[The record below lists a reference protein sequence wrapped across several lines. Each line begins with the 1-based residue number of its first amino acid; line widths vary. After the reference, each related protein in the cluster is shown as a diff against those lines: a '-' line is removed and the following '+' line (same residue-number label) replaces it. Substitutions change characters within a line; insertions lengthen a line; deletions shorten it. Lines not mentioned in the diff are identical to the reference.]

1 MPGYGPGAG
10 PLPPWA
16 YVPQVPKPGV
26 VPLAP
31 LTVGNVVSGVFTAL
45 QRYTA
50 ALFVPLAWVALGSTA
65 ALSVYAAVAVSL
77 LRDVGDDLDAGGG
90 LTGEHQALLTG
101 TAIGGALLLV
111 VALTAAH
118 VVATATST
126 AVLRHAVVGRKAS
139 TRQIWAESRPVIG
152 RIVLSVLLVSVIV
165 AGIMLVSALPALL
178 LGIATGGTPL
188 TVLAMLLMV
197 PGWLFATYVQVRL
210 VLEVPVI
217 VLEDMSAT
225 AALRRA
231 WRLNE
236 GAWWRSLGIPYL
248 VNLIGSAVAQFA
260 LVPFVVVG
268 VIVLLSSSHTPDAY
282 GAESVPSVA
291 GIAGFAVCTAVG
303 SLVTVMVTA
312 PLTPLTNGLLYIDR
326 RIRRESLDVTLAA
339 AAGIAPWPPTAGPP
353 ADVPVPAPSVPAPS
367 AAAPS
372 PDATSGAPV
381 DAASDRPVSAD
392 PAPGAGPG
400 AAPGAG
406 PAAG

>member
-10 PLPPWA
+10 PVPPWA

-31 LTVGNVVSGVFTAL
+31 LTVGNIVSGVFTAL

-50 ALFVPLAWVALGSTA
+50 ALFVPLAWVALGSAA

-77 LRDVGDDLDAGGG
+77 LHDVADDIDAGSG
-90 LTGEHQALLTG
+90 LTDEHRVLLTG
-101 TAIGGALLLV
+101 AAVGGALLLI

-126 AVLRHAVVGRKAS
+126 AVLRHAVIGRKAS
-139 TRQIWAESRPVIG
+139 ARQIWAESRPVIG
-152 RIVLSVLLVSVIV
+152 RIVASVFLVSAIV

-188 TVLAMLLMV
+188 TVIAMLLMV

-210 VLEVPVI
+210 VLEVPVV

-268 VIVLLSSSHTPDAY
+268 VIVLISSSHTPDTY

-291 GIAGFAVCTAVG
+291 GIAGFAVCMAVG
-303 SLVTVMVTA
+303 SLVTMMVTA

-326 RIRRESLDVTLAA
+326 RIRRESLDVALAA

-353 ADVPVPAPSVPAPS
+353 AAAATPPADAPVPAPSVPAQPS
-367 AAAPS
+367 AAPS
-372 PDATSGAPV
+372 PDVTSDAPA
-381 DAASDRPVSAD
+381 DAASDRPADAD
-392 PAPGAGPG
+392 PAPGAGP
-400 AAPGAG
+400 
-406 PAAG
+406 AAG